1 MKDLLAG
8 KDIDYEGAWGPIDWD
23 RTATRAPRFTRSG
36 GTRADR
42 FDAETVTF
50 KRWMR
55 TAYREGGGFEQVA
68 AYSRA
73 ARAGNWIA
81 VSGDARALGPDGA
94 VLHPGDAE
102 AQAREAIRR
111 ALAAVEELGGRR
123 EDVLRTRL
131 WLAEGAD
138 WEGPIRAHREAF
150 EGVDPANTTLYVAGF
165 LAARRARRGR
175 GGRRS
180 APPR

>member
-1 MKDLLAG
+1 LS
-8 KDIDYEGAWGPIDWD
+8 
-23 RTATRAPRFTRSG
+23 R
-36 GTRADR
+36 
-42 FDAETVTF
+42 
-50 KRWMR
+50 
-55 TAYREGGGFEQVA
+55 YREGGGFEEAA

-73 ARAGNWIA
+73 ARAGDWIA
-81 VSGDARALGPDGA
+81 VSATAALGPDGA
-94 VLHPGDAE
+94 ALHPGDAE

-138 WEGPIRAHREAF
+138 WQGPIRAHREAF
-150 EGVDPANTTLYVAGF
+150 AGVDPANTTLYVSGF
-165 LAARRARRGR
+165 PPPGVLVEVELDAVL
-175 GGRRS
+175 